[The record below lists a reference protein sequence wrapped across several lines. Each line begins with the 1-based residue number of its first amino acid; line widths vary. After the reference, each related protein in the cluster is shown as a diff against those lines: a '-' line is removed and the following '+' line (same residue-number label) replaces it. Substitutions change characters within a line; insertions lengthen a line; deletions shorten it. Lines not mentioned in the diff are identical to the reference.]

1 MRKLRWLALLP
12 LSLLWPDDDG
22 AAAETRNRALPRAME
37 AKYEISWLGLPVYE
51 GRFTGTVGEHGYRAS
66 FSSKSVGVMALL
78 ANSTITASTAG
89 MLGGDAFRLARFDAN
104 AVWRKKKRAVIMTVD
119 KTGDVHTTL
128 EPAERID
135 KRPAV
140 PAVVR
145 RQAVD
150 PITGLLNAITLPL
163 DNESCRLTVPI
174 FDGRRRLDVRL
185 EMDGREELR
194 APPRPDLL
202 RTLLRCRV
210 YVEAVAGFNDKEL
223 KDMPK
228 AGEYGKLWLARMP
241 GAQLW
246 IPLRMEYASQWGPI
260 AGELIDYKVR
270 LGAAN

>member
-12 LSLLWPDDDG
+12 LSLLWPEDGG

-37 AKYEISWLGLPVYE
+37 AKYEISWLGLPIYQ
-51 GRFTGTVGEHGYRAS
+51 GRFAGTVGEHGYRGA

-78 ANSTITASTAG
+78 ANSTITASTVG
-89 MLGGDAFRLARFDAN
+89 LLGGDAFRPTRFDAS
-104 AVWRKKKRAVIMTVD
+104 AVWRKKQRAVTMTVD
-119 KTGDVHTTL
+119 KTGNVQTTL
-128 EPAERID
+128 VPQERID

-140 PAVVR
+140 PAAVR
-145 RQAVD
+145 RQATD
-150 PITGLLNAITLPL
+150 PITGLLNAITMPL
-163 DNESCRLTVPI
+163 DNESCRLTLPI

-185 EMDGREELR
+185 EPDGREELR

-210 YVEAVAGFNDKEL
+210 YIDAVAGFNDKEL
-223 KDMPK
+223 QDMPK
-228 AGEYGKLWLARMP
+228 AGEHGTLWLARMP

-246 IPLRMEYASQWGPI
+246 IPLRFEYASQWGPI
-260 AGELIDYKVR
+260 AAELVDYKVR